1 MLGWAATWGPGGLG
15 AANKFEQ
22 GHVGTWVRSDRDRSL
37 HVGKAGSLGA
47 LKAPVVYVDL
57 ILIFFYFFFRVR
69 TVPVQNVSVKK
80 CVLFSSAHVRGFLGN
95 DHAHAVELG
104 AGTDLAS
111 QARRIG
117 QAQRQVE
124 HVLLLLVGLLELVKV
139 GLLEDDV
146 AR

>member
-57 ILIFFYFFFRVR
+57 ILIFFYFIFRVR
-69 TVPVQNVSVKK
+69 TVPVQNVYRKK
-80 CVLFSSAHVRGFLGN
+80 MCTFLFSACPRFPR
-95 DHAHAVELG
+95 E
-104 AGTDLAS
+104 
-111 QARRIG
+111 
-117 QAQRQVE
+117 
-124 HVLLLLVGLLELVKV
+124 
-139 GLLEDDV
+139 
-146 AR
+146 

>member
-69 TVPVQNVSVKK
+69 TSTK
-80 CVLFSSAHVRGFLGN
+80 CVP
-95 DHAHAVELG
+95 
-104 AGTDLAS
+104 
-111 QARRIG
+111 
-117 QAQRQVE
+117 
-124 HVLLLLVGLLELVKV
+124 
-139 GLLEDDV
+139 
-146 AR
+146 